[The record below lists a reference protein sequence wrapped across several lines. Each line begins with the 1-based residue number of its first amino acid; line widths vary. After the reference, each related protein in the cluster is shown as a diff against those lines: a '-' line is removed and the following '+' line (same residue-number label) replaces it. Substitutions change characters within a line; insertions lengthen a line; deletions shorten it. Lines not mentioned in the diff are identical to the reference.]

1 MVQFAVPSFSGLPE
15 DASKKIDAYTETS
28 PELKNELTSKITA
41 FGVSSDSLIEK
52 SLKVVKGIGSKI
64 ANNGMDLNQARLR
77 IQDALKGSRSAI
89 TGLATD
95 LERSIMGEITGTDE
109 GTGYVRKSTD
119 MLNSVKMLINAKE
132 YYFGDGSISSVN
144 NIIGFMGDLSNNSIF
159 KVFDLGAEAALLKG
173 IIEEVTAWGIPDL
186 IDETFGAKWNG
197 NSYDYDYNAE
207 FRFSVVKRVS
217 ATISPST
224 DLATIERL
232 ITHGGA
238 TALIADN
245 PNFPAQLLQNYV
257 FPEGTIA
264 GGPYPTT
271 IPDPN
276 FPEGPAIPNP
286 DVNAGKES
294 YADQLRR
301 LEYILNLL
309 KPDWF
314 ETRRNGLLVWNLY
327 FINAASEDAI
337 TLLCSNE
344 KYVGAMLTTPFY
356 RIENPLEL
364 IKQYYPDAAL

>member
-1 MVQFAVPSFSGLPE
+1 MVQYALPSFTGLPQ
-15 DASKKIDAYTETS
+15 DISKKVDAYTETAS
-28 PELKNELTSKITA
+28 DLKNSLTSKITA

-52 SLKVVKGIGSKI
+52 SLKAVKGIGSKLM
-64 ANNGMDLNQARLR
+64 NNGMDLNQARLR

-109 GTGYVRKSTD
+109 GTGYVRKTTD
-119 MLNSVKMLINAKE
+119 MINSVKMLINSKE

-159 KVFDLGAEAALLKG
+159 KVFDLGAEAALIKG

-186 IDETFGAKWNG
+186 IDETLGAKWNG
-197 NSYDYDYNAE
+197 NSYDYDYNDD
-207 FRFSVVKRVS
+207 FRFSVVKRAS
-217 ATISPST
+217 ASISPST

-232 ITHGGA
+232 MLHGGA
-238 TALIADN
+238 SALIADN
-245 PNFPAQLLQNYV
+245 PDFPNQLLRNYV
-257 FPEGTIA
+257 FPEGTIP

-276 FPEGPAIPNP
+276 FPDGPAIPNP

-294 YADQLRR
+294 YADQLGR
-301 LEYILNLL
+301 LVYILNTL

-314 ETRRNGLLVWNLY
+314 ETRRNGIPTWNLY
-327 FINAASEDAI
+327 FISGASEDAI
-337 TLLCSNE
+337 TLLQSNSR
-344 KYVGAMLTTPFY
+344 YLDAMLTAPFY
-356 RIENPLEL
+356 RIEQPLEL
-364 IKQYYPDAAL
+364 IRRYYPDAAL